1 LKQNIK
7 KFHYIERVRGK
18 MYKGRKVERKRD
30 NRKSGYKRCLEKV
43 SIHWIF
49 QMVGCEEEVPVSTII
64 KRTKQSQELS

>member
-1 LKQNIK
+1 
-7 KFHYIERVRGK
+7 

-49 QMVGCEEEVPVSTII
+49 QMVGWEEEVPVSTII